1 LGKTIFRRN
10 QLTSDLF
17 SRIQFGEKMGT
28 GFKRMKDIC
37 KTENT
42 PYPKIDYTDIHF
54 YTVFRQSREYLKM
67 AETEGKVTEKVT
79 ESSQKLPRNYPETIQ
94 RIIDLIREKPD
105 ITRQKLAEE
114 IGISPDGVKYHLTRL
129 KNKGTI
135 KRIGPDKGGYWKA
148 L

>member
-1 LGKTIFRRN
+1 
-10 QLTSDLF
+10 
-17 SRIQFGEKMGT
+17 MGT

-37 KTENT
+37 KAENT

-67 AETEGKVTEKVT
+67 AETEEKVT
-79 ESSQKLPRNYPETIQ
+79 ESSQKLPRNYPETVQ
-94 RIIDLIREKPD
+94 RIIDLIRKKPD

-114 IGISPDGVKYHLTRL
+114 IGISPDGVKYHLTSL

-135 KRIGPDKGGYWKA
+135 KRVGPDRGGYWEISKNGGIKN
-148 L
+148 LETKK